1 MSCSLPA
8 HVCCYIHCQQLR
20 GPHVQLRL
28 MRETLQTAEE
38 PTAPHSVTL
47 SRRLLQDNI
56 EDEQVA
62 AASTAASTAT
72 SPSGVQAM
80 PGVGVSDT
88 TPGQVTA
95 AAAAGAPVIISTQHV
110 TQSKPSGCPG
120 MVAVNKW
127 GSKGKWQLERRT
139 ERSCTPA
146 GQLEDD
152 QRLAQLAAQEKLP
165 SSWCVL
171 SADESNNNLA
181 GKETGHGHQPCHAEH
196 QHPMLGKSPGD
207 VQPDSDVRWPPD

>member
-1 MSCSLPA
+1 M
-8 HVCCYIHCQQLR
+8 
-20 GPHVQLRL
+20 QLRL

-38 PTAPHSVTL
+38 PTAPSSVTL

-62 AASTAASTAT
+62 AASTAT

-80 PGVGVSDT
+80 PGVGVCDT
-88 TPGQVTA
+88 APGQVTA
-95 AAAAGAPVIISTQHV
+95 AAAAGTPAVISTQHV
-110 TQSKPSGCPG
+110 LQSKPRGCPG
-120 MVAVNKW
+120 MVAVNK
-127 GSKGKWQLERRT
+127 GNNGKWKLERRT

-152 QRLAQLAAQEKLP
+152 QRLAQLAAEEKLL

-171 SADESNNNLA
+171 SVDETGNNNLA
-181 GKETGHGHQPCHAEH
+181 GK
-196 QHPMLGKSPGD
+196 D
-207 VQPDSDVRWPPD
+207 